1 MKSAIMQPT
10 FNPWLGYFDLIDQV
24 DKFVFLD
31 DAQLT
36 KRSWQ
41 VRNKIKLNGSEFWL
55 TLPVKKTAS
64 RDELLL
70 RDAVLNNEEKWK
82 KKHINTLENAYRKTA
97 HYKVVID
104 FLKSLYESA
113 EKLSDFNTSII
124 ISISEMIG
132 LGTEFV
138 FSSKLEG
145 VTGKKDFKL
154 NSILELINSDIYISP
169 QGSAVY
175 LNESSQGGEIV
186 RNGRTL
192 FYHNYKPEEY
202 SQTIG
207 DFIPYL
213 GIFDVLFNEG
223 FDKALEVIR
232 AGRKDV
238 LNFDAL

>member
-24 DKFVFLD
+24 DTFVFLD
-31 DAQLT
+31 DTQLT

-70 RDAVLNNEEKWK
+70 CDAALNNDEKWK
-82 KKHINTLENAYRKTA
+82 KKHISTLENAYRKTV
-97 HYKVVID
+97 HFKVIIE
-104 FLKSLYESA
+104 FLKPLYKAA
-113 EKLSDFNTSII
+113 ENLSNFNTSLIV
-124 ISISEMIG
+124 SISEKIG
-132 LGTEFV
+132 LKTEFV

-145 VTGKKDFKL
+145 VKGKKDFKL
-154 NSILELINSDIYISP
+154 NSILELVDSEVYISP
-169 QGSAVY
+169 QGSAIY
-175 LNESSQGGEIV
+175 LNELSTGGEIV
-186 RNGRTL
+186 RNRRTL
-192 FYHNYKPEEY
+192 FYHDYHPKEY
-202 SQTIG
+202 LQTKG

-223 FDKALEVIR
+223 FDRTLEIIR
-232 AGRKDV
+232 AGRKDL
-238 LNFDAL
+238 LNFDVL

>member
-1 MKSAIMQPT
+1 MQPT

-55 TLPVKKTAS
+55 VLPVKKTAS

-70 RDAVLNNEEKWK
+70 CEAALNNEEKWK
-82 KKHINTLENAYRKTA
+82 KKHISTLENAYRKTA
-97 HYKVVID
+97 HFKETIEV
-104 FLKSLYESA
+104 LKPLYEAA
-113 EKLSDFNTSII
+113 EKLSDFNTSLIVD
-124 ISISEMIG
+124 ISEKIRVN
-132 LGTEFV
+132 TEFV
-138 FSSKLEG
+138 FSSQLEG

-154 NSILELINSDIYISP
+154 NSILEHINADVYISP

-175 LNESSQGGEIV
+175 LNETTLGGEVV
-186 RNGRTL
+186 RNGRIL
-192 FYHNYKPEEY
+192 YYHDYQPKEY
-202 SQTIG
+202 TQTSG
-207 DFIPYL
+207 NFIPYL

-223 FDKALEVIR
+223 FDRTLEIIR
-232 AGRKDV
+232 SGRKDL